1 MARIPIV
8 ADRVASKNKPAVRLT
23 PNQADNQAAKNAAT
37 RAMAPKGA
45 DAMSNWLAPKPAAKP
60 AATQQT
66 STNRVFTP
74 AATTAPVAT
83 AAAVEPVQPVAAAP
97 AAPNLDPNTALN
109 DPVYQYYMNE
119 ALGGFRGESVRERE
133 RLSNLF
139 TDIYGQTGQLRNFDT
154 QATQDQRR
162 LAAEMASRGT
172 LRSGAYAGGE
182 RGLGTQQQKQQGSQR
197 AQIERGYTDQTSP
210 QALFDMGLTRGPD
223 NRVRELVQGETTSWR
238 DPATGETKSMQYDWT
253 QTTAGRAAKQAALQ
267 QWMQKQLAGVTSVI

>member
-1 MARIPIV
+1 MRIGPIIP
-8 ADRVASKNKPAVRLT
+8 DRGSSVKRTTGKTATTT
-23 PNQADNQAAKNAAT
+23 PWSTAAKNFTPPKAT
-37 RAMAPKGA
+37 A
-45 DAMSNWLAPKPAAKP
+45 SN
-60 AATQQT
+60 TQT
-66 STNRVFTP
+66 STNKAVST
-74 AATTAPVAT
+74 AAPVAT
-83 AAAVEPVQPVAAAP
+83 GAAVEPVQPVAAAPAAP

-119 ALGGFRGESVRERE
+119 ALGDFRGGSVRERE
-133 RLSNLF
+133 RLSNLY

-197 AQIERGYTDQTSP
+197 ASIEKGYTDQTSP

-223 NRVRELVQGETTSWR
+223 NKVRELVQGETTSWT

>member
-1 MARIPIV
+1 MAYIIPDKGPSVQRIGSNANTNKGRTSALRAENRAAGKVPGSSSSSAPV
-8 ADRVASKNKPAVRLT
+8 FNSFNASTLTAPA
-23 PNQADNQAAKNAAT
+23 QAAITPQSIMAEPNAAP
-37 RAMAPKGA
+37 AM
-45 DAMSNWLAPKPAAKP
+45 
-60 AATQQT
+60 
-66 STNRVFTP
+66 
-74 AATTAPVAT
+74 
-83 AAAVEPVQPVAAAP
+83 P

-119 ALGGFRGESVRERE
+119 ALGGFRTQSVNERE
-133 RLSNLF
+133 RLSNLY
-139 TDIYGQTGQLRNFDT
+139 TDIYGQTGQLNNFDT

-197 AQIERGYTDQTSP
+197 AGIEKGYTDQTSP

-223 NRVRELVQGETTSWR
+223 NKVRELVQGETTSWQ

-267 QWMQKQLAGVTSVI
+267 QWMSNQLAGVTSVM